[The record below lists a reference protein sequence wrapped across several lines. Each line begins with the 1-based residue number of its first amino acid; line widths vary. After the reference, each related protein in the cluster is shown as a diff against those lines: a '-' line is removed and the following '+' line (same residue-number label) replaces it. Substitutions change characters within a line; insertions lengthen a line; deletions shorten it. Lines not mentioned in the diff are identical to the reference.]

1 VSTGLFI
8 SFEGPDG
15 SGKSTQADMLALT
28 LRKQGMRVV
37 ETREPG
43 GTPVG
48 EQVRHVLLAPGGA
61 PMTPLVMALLLS
73 ASRAQLVQ
81 DVIRPALDTG
91 ETVICDRYAD
101 STLAYQGYGMGL
113 DLDAVAT
120 LTKIA
125 TQGLRP
131 ALTVYVDV
139 TPEVGLARIAARGGV
154 DRLDGETLEFH
165 RRVRNGYLALMDQ
178 DRDRWI
184 RIDGTQSPDRVHAEV
199 VRAVH
204 SRLLPQEDIV

>member
-15 SGKSTQADMLALT
+15 SGKTTQADVLALF
-28 LRKQGMRVV
+28 LRKRGVPIV

-73 ASRAQLVQ
+73 AARAQHVH
-81 DVIRPALDTG
+81 DVIRPALDSG
-91 ETVICDRYAD
+91 QTVICDRYAD

-113 DLDAVAT
+113 ELEQVRT
-120 LTKIA
+120 LTSIA
-125 TQGLRP
+125 TAGLQP
-131 ALTVYVDV
+131 DLTVYVDV
-139 TPEVGLARIAARGGV
+139 TPEVGLARMAARGGR
-154 DRLDGETLEFH
+154 DRLDSETLEFH
-165 RRVRNGYLALMDQ
+165 QRVRNGYRALMDQ
-178 DRDRWI
+178 DPDRWI
-184 RIDGTQSPDRVHAEV
+184 RIDGAQSPDQVHAEV
-199 VRAVH
+199 VRAVQ
-204 SRLLPQEDIV
+204 SRLRPMEDIV